1 MSQRML
7 SRTAAAVLMTTA
19 LSWNLPAAAQGTPV
33 APSASRAQTPTPTVP
48 PRTTGAPAQGE
59 RGTDHSGGAFG
70 GGRAS
75 PPADL
80 TPPAPDPAAPASAPA
95 AGGTPSAP
103 PPAPRP

>member
-19 LSWNLPAAAQGTPV
+19 LSWNLPAAAQGAPV
-33 APSASRAQTPTPTVP
+33 APSTSRAQAPTA
-48 PRTTGAPAQGE
+48 PRTTGAPVQGE
-59 RGTDHSGGAFG
+59 RGTDQ
-70 GGRAS
+70 
-75 PPADL
+75 

>member
-7 SRTAAAVLMTTA
+7 SCTAAAVLMTTA
-19 LSWNLPAAAQGTPV
+19 LSWNLPAAAQGAPV
-33 APSASRAQTPTPTVP
+33 APSASRAQTPIPTPTVP

-59 RGTDHSGGAFG
+59 RGADHSGGAFG

-75 PPADL
+75 LPADL

-95 AGGTPSAP
+95 AAGM
-103 PPAPRP
+103 PAPRP

>member
-19 LSWNLPAAAQGTPV
+19 LSWNLPAAAQGAPV
-33 APSASRAQTPTPTVP
+33 APSTSRAQAPTA
-48 PRTTGAPAQGE
+48 PRTTGAPVQGE

-95 AGGTPSAP
+95 AGGPPSA
-103 PPAPRP
+103 APRPRRR

>member
-19 LSWNLPAAAQGTPV
+19 LSWNLPAAAQGAPV
-33 APSASRAQTPTPTVP
+33 APSASRAQTPIPTPTVP

-59 RGTDHSGGAFG
+59 RGADHSEGAFG

-95 AGGTPSAP
+95 AVGTPAP
-103 PPAPRP
+103 KP